1 MTPIDARRAITQ
13 LTERPYTNPHPYRET
28 DIYDLSQEIYRDLL
42 IDHESDPISP
52 DDYNGPD
59 TTPRMIA
66 GLSYVD
72 RTLREALTVLHADPY
87 SRHWLSMQYLEN
99 SLCPVHHIDYAIC
112 FDDQDPECAL
122 IREYF
127 PSHDT

>member
-1 MTPIDARRAITQ
+1 MTPLDARRAITE
-13 LTERPYTNPHPYRET
+13 LTERPYPITHPYREF

-42 IDHESDPISP
+42 IAHESDSISP
-52 DDYNGPD
+52 DDYNSSD

-66 GLSYVD
+66 AFSYIE

-87 SRHWLSMQYLEN
+87 SRHWLSLQYLEN
-99 SLCPVHHIDYAIC
+99 SLCPVHHIDYAAC
-112 FDDQDPECAL
+112 FDDEDPECAL